1 MDSENYTH
9 EKLQT
14 GEDLGS
20 SYGALKH
27 LYLAYSMISLIFGG
41 IIVLG
46 YLAFGLL
53 GWLSG
58 SMVIPEFLLAFGFQ
72 GFLIMI
78 IAWIGLQVTF
88 GIQELDAPSFS
99 WALYLNIIQI
109 VIAISMGL
117 YGIAFIANSL
127 LIIGLLFTSNV
138 KSYWYLQWMEDMRPR
153 MKETRYSLFLIRK
166 SPLVVLGICI
176 IIFMVGVALFAPFL
190 APYGGEQRIWA
201 DTRAAP
207 GSASNDPRIHDIN
220 LWVNRE
226 TDIDLLPEVYSGG
239 FTVFDNQT
247 QTPINPWLKVEI
259 EILDTFAD
267 EVNVTI
273 TAEVYQLNYTEFL
286 LMSESERAT
295 YLVGRIS
302 DNNTLIQ
309 NIQLTNETVPYTWV
323 VFYEA
328 PTKIAL
334 WDVDVDVSI
343 AYKLPDYP
351 IHIWGADNYGGDVYS
366 RVIWGAQTDIRI
378 ALTVVA
384 VALSIGALLGAT
396 AGYYGGKFDELIM
409 RITDVFFAFPGLV
422 LAMAIVMALGQR
434 NLDNISIALMI
445 TWWPAYARLV
455 RGQVLSEREK
465 LYVEAARSVGASDT
479 RILLFHIIPNTIQP
493 VIVQATMDIGGVLL
507 TAAGLSYIGFG
518 PPVGT
523 PEWGLMIASGQEFLL
538 SSPWMSTFPGLAI
551 LVTALAFNLVGDG
564 IRDILDPKLR
574 RR

>member
-1 MDSENYTH
+1 MDKEEYIH
-9 EKLQT
+9 EKLQS
-14 GEDLGS
+14 GEDLGT
-20 SYGALKH
+20 SYSFLQN
-27 LYLAYSMISLIFGG
+27 LYMIYSMISLAFGG
-41 IIVLG
+41 IMVLG
-46 YLAFGLL
+46 YITFGLL
-53 GWLSG
+53 GWILAAT
-58 SMVIPEFLLAFGFQ
+58 VIPEFMVNFGFQ

-78 IAWIGLQVTF
+78 LGWIGLQVTF

-99 WALYLNIIQI
+99 WALYLNIAQI
-109 VIAISMGL
+109 VIVMTMGL
-117 YGIAFIANSL
+117 YGLPFIALSVV
-127 LIIGLLFTSNV
+127 IIALLFTTSV
-138 KSYWYLQWMEDMRPR
+138 RSYWYFEWMEDMRPR
-153 MKETRYSLFLIRK
+153 IKETRYSMHLVRK
-166 SPLVVLGICI
+166 SPLVVLGVCI
-176 IIFMVGVALFAPFL
+176 IVFMISVAVLAPFI
-190 APYGGEQRIWA
+190 APYGGEERIWA

-207 GSASNDPRIHDIN
+207 GAASNDHRIYDIN
-220 LWVNRE
+220 LWVDRE
-226 TDIDLLPEVYSGG
+226 TDIDLLPVVYSGG
-239 FTVFDNQT
+239 FSVFDNQT
-247 QTPINPWLKVEI
+247 LTSTNPWLKVEI
-259 EILDTFAD
+259 VVMRTYDD

-273 TAEVYQLNYTEFL
+273 TAEIYQLNYTEYQT
-286 LMSESERAT
+286 MSEFERAP
-295 YLVGRIS
+295 YLVNRIS
-302 DNNTLIQ
+302 DNNTLEQ
-309 NIQLTNETVPYTWV
+309 NIQLTNETVPYTWI

-328 PTKIAL
+328 PTKTVV

-384 VALSIGALLGAT
+384 VALSIGALLGAA

-551 LVTALAFNLVGDG
+551 LATALAFNLVGDG